1 MNRLDLLTE
10 LYAIDMRIDGSSR
23 AQRQAEAHLADDAEV
38 VAAQQAVD
46 VTTQQVHE
54 LRARL
59 RSLELEVDGLGDKIK
74 GVDTRLYD
82 GRVSSP
88 KELRG
93 LEQDEVMLK
102 RRKSEVEDRMLELM
116 AQLETAEAALTAQR
130 TTLDRISADR
140 SASTAR
146 DRNAIEEL
154 GSEADKLKHAREQ
167 LSAQIAPGDLA
178 TYESLRRD
186 KKGRALARMKGAA
199 CEACG
204 YALPSGLASRV
215 RMGQELSFCVNCGR
229 ILIP

>member
-1 MNRLDLLTE
+1 MSRLDLLIE
-10 LYAIDMRIDGSSR
+10 LYTIDMRIDENSR
-23 AQRQAEAHLADDAEV
+23 ARQEAEARLADDAEV

-46 VTTQQVHE
+46 VTSQQVHE

-82 GRVSSP
+82 GRISSP

-93 LEQDEVMLK
+93 LEQDQFMLK
-102 RRKSEVEDRMLELM
+102 RRKSEVEDRMLEAM
-116 AQLETAEAALTAQR
+116 AQLETAEAALTTQR

-154 GSEADKLKHAREQ
+154 RSAADKLKHAREQ

-178 TYESLRRD
+178 IYESLRRD
-186 KKGRALARMKGAA
+186 KRGRALARMKGAA

-204 YALPSGLASRV
+204 FAVPSGLASRV